1 MPFLNCWTVGA
12 AIHSHLLTLV
22 LKFKNGI
29 LCVTVQK
36 SSVRGHILSPHSR
49 LLAGIWPW
57 VIEILDKYE
66 EKQAWIVSVKYYIY
80 IRPVAC
86 LLEPCL
92 MGLFIVS
99 MFCSFGGRSTLVP
112 LLSSW
117 CSVQTSKVLSG
128 IYLCPGHLCSYLEQL
143 FCVFIL
149 VLLLTQPFLVKRT
162 FSILESPGHVWTFEY
177 KVKKENNSVG
187 FTWVFN
193 AYQMLVLKMAIPQ
206 F

>member
-1 MPFLNCWTVGA
+1 MSFLNSWTACA

-36 SSVRGHILSPHSR
+36 SSVRGHILSSHSR

-66 EKQAWIVSVKYYIY
+66 EKQAWIVSLKYYIY
-80 IRPVAC
+80 IIPVAC

-92 MGLFIVS
+92 MGMFIVS
-99 MFCSFGGRSTLVP
+99 VFCSFSGRSTLVP

-117 CSVQTSKVLSG
+117 YSVQTSKVLSG
-128 IYLCPGHLCSYLEQL
+128 IYLCPGHLCSYLGQL
-143 FCVFIL
+143 FCVFTL
-149 VLLLTQPFLVKRT
+149 VLLLTRC
-162 FSILESPGHVWTFEY
+162 FS
-177 KVKKENNSVG
+177 
-187 FTWVFN
+187 
-193 AYQMLVLKMAIPQ
+193 
-206 F
+206 